1 VLIDIWLAKKFL
13 FLSELVGI
21 SDDIAPKRGFL
32 ASLFE
37 HNWKLKRFLQWNA
50 GGVG

>member
-1 VLIDIWLAKKFL
+1 MCLAKKGL